1 MSIYIRNSIH
11 LGSTARNLLE
21 SLQLQE
27 APRNGSRILP
37 VHKIRYLEDEGLHI
51 KEIKNRFILN
61 SGKKEI
67 FSTKGERSYLDAFF
81 CKDASMI
88 I

>member
-61 SGKKEI
+61 SGKKKK
-67 FSTKGERSYLDAFF
+67 FSAPRGKGH
-81 CKDASMI
+81 I
-88 I
+88 